1 MSNKEKKK
9 NANKALEALKRKKY
23 GHGGLPKK
31 KKKNLF
37 DDSQGST
44 EDSQTGNENDT
55 SGSGQQETGDVIGGS
70 GSSFDTTRSG
80 SIKVGGNTGNKGDGF
95 PYAEGDVPTAAE
107 RAAIVAW
114 YQANPGVT
122 PSPEGSKS
130 SSAPLGVEVTGPEVT
145 LDTMT
150 EETILDKNGNV
161 PVGTSTKEDDV
172 QKLKKLTA
180 TEKATAGT
188 AVTAT
193 TGAATQADTSQATT
207 AVAPSRL
214 NQYASTML
222 EGLKVEGE
230 DKQALE
236 NYIKKGAESGFNRDN
251 PFPEG
256 LEKYRGRVLGKLTQ
270 VGQFSN
276 FDAPIKGDFD
286 DQAEDYK
293 ASTTS
298 GKMSATDAAEQTEAP
313 EAAVAGGPDGTGAKA
328 DTVKVVEG
336 LTDQE
341 FKDTEGDAA
350 QRDPSLIDKKYAT
363 GVTSDDSP
371 ITIDQTGI
379 TDPTGK
385 GRDAEVMSDEEQ
397 KDLLDIVSEEGV
409 DLTKLPNYAKLERNT
424 AVGTAQTEIAEKLGT
439 GPPLDAKT
447 RLAITGVAPKGDAT
461 QIGGVPT
468 AEAAKMNAITGPARN
483 VAAQDMMEVIADM
496 SPEVTAAISQNPA
509 TVPVKRDD
517 GADPKT
523 IAAIAA
529 LPVEAL
535 VSTQMEN
542 LLSGMEENKTPLW
555 ARPAVDA
562 VNQMMAQ
569 RGLTASSVGRDALFN
584 AIIQSALPMAQS
596 NAQALQQRAQQNLSN
611 QQQAN
616 LSTAQNVM
624 QIRMQNLAN
633 EQTSASQTAQMSQQI
648 KIQQGT
654 FDQQAVL
661 TTAQQ
666 TQETN
671 MTNAKMAQQ
680 RASQE
685 SAQKQQAAISTLGAE
700 VQADLANL
708 QFLNEAES
716 KNMTA
721 SQQSK
726 LATYNAQVAKVM
738 RQADLKQNMEL
749 AELSGEQQV
758 ELANLAEQNSA
769 ARESMTAE
777 NQERFAKYNT
787 LVDFKKT
794 NVSLAQQMKLANLT
808 NEQQMELANLS
819 EQSTSNSADFNEAS
833 KVQLQRLTIYTN
845 MMAKNEDLRQNA
857 ELAKLSASEKVQLAN
872 LTFQNQ
878 ADSESLS
885 AKNMAELQVYE
896 KKMAAGQVNAQL
908 AQQMGLANL
917 SNQQSA
923 AMFNAQ
929 INANFDMS
937 QFSGEQQMALANSQF
952 MQSMTATKFN
962 ADQQSAIQN
971 AVMATQVDLANAD
984 ARTRVSV
991 ENAKN
996 FLTIDMA
1003 NLSNKQQGIVMD
1015 QQIKQQALLTD
1026 QAAQNAS
1033 KQFNATSQNQL
1044 DQFLISQ
1051 SNTMSQFN
1059 ASARN
1064 AMASFNTTETN
1075 RKAAIDAGNELQ
1087 ADQFSKQLAA
1097 DINKF
1102 NVSID
1107 NQRVTWNAANAQAV
1121 EQSNITWRRQANSVD
1136 TAAANAAN
1144 QTNVQNAYNISAL
1157 DQTQYWQQL
1166 RDEAAYVRQS
1176 YENNE
1181 QRKAQL
1187 LATAIGNEA
1196 SADQNETGIIT
1207 LTNFASKYFGG

>member
-1 MSNKEKKK
+1 MSKNKNTK
-9 NANKALEALKRKKY
+9 KALEKLKVKRAKY
-23 GHGGLPKK
+23 AVGGYGYGGGRTRIDNP
-31 KKKNLF
+31 
-37 DDSQGST
+37 DDPDVSDKFQAPETT
-44 EDSQTGNENDT
+44 EPTASFSAQQTPT
-55 SGSGQQETGDVIGGS
+55 SSGSVTRTGPVTTTEEEQGEGDPDNPLYGTPRPIAENPMYPTDAEVRELARWNIANGFSGTTAS
-70 GSSFDTTRSG
+70 GSRQSATAPTD
-80 SIKVGGNTGNKGDGF
+80 IK
-95 PYAEGDVPTAAE
+95 
-107 RAAIVAW
+107 
-114 YQANPGVT
+114 
-122 PSPEGSKS
+122 
-130 SSAPLGVEVTGPEVT
+130 VTGPTANIRQAESVDVDAQEGIT
-145 LDTMT
+145 DR
-150 EETILDKNGNV
+150 
-161 PVGTSTKEDDV
+161 SAV
-172 QKLKKLTA
+172 QKLSGATDATSGTVSAGYLKTSRGYVNQAKEGPETKVPDTYTAKPAGALTDIVA
-180 TEKATAGT
+180 ADGTVSKRGYAGV
-188 AVTAT
+188 AS
-193 TGAATQADTSQATT
+193 ATQADPTKRDDAREKEAQGT
-207 AVAPSRL
+207 AVDRP
-214 NQYASTML
+214 
-222 EGLKVEGE
+222 
-230 DKQALE
+230 
-236 NYIKKGAESGFNRDN
+236 AERD
-251 PFPEG
+251 
-256 LEKYRGRVLGKLTQ
+256 
-270 VGQFSN
+270 
-276 FDAPIKGDFD
+276 
-286 DQAEDYK
+286 
-293 ASTTS
+293 
-298 GKMSATDAAEQTEAP
+298 
-313 EAAVAGGPDGTGAKA
+313 
-328 DTVKVVEG
+328 
-336 LTDQE
+336 
-341 FKDTEGDAA
+341 
-350 QRDPSLIDKKYAT
+350 YAT
-363 GVTSDDSP
+363 GVISDDAP

-379 TDPTGK
+379 TDPTGT
-385 GRDAEVMSDEEQ
+385 GRDAEVMSEEEQ

-424 AVGTAQTEIAEKLGT
+424 AVGVAQTEIAEKLGT

-509 TVPVKRDD
+509 TVPVRRDD

-738 RQADLKQNMEL
+738 RQADLKQNMDL

-819 EQSTSNSADFNEAS
+819 EESTSNSADFNEAS